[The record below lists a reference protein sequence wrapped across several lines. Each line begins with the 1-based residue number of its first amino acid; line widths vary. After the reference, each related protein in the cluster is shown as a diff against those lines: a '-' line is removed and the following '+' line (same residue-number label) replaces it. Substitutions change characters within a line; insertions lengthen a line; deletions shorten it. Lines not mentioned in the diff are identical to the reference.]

1 MKSFRRIL
9 QLASHYRGLALAN
22 IGFNLLYALFSLFSL
37 LMVIPFLQVLFGT
50 VAIPPEEPAF
60 AWSGRALAGIFNYR
74 FGSYV
79 AEQGQIA
86 GLVVVCAVVV
96 VVFML
101 KNASRYAAMYC
112 LAPLRTGVVRDLRRQ
127 LFERLLE
134 LPMSWFSEKR
144 KGDVIARMTTDVT
157 EVEWSIMNTLESAFR
172 EPVLILFFLIAM
184 LSISLPLTLFVL
196 ILLPITGLI
205 IGGIGKSLKKPSRG
219 AQDQVGWIISL
230 IEESLSGLRIVK
242 GFNAELY
249 QKERFEKAI
258 QEHNRLQT
266 QALHRRDLS
275 SPLSEFLGILVVAV
289 VLWFGGKMVI
299 SGNFSAEVFIGFILI
314 FANLI
319 NPAKAFANAYYYI
332 QRGIASMERIEG
344 LLDAG
349 NDLPEPLTAEP
360 VRGLEQGIEYRS
372 VGFSYQPGQV
382 VLQDISLT
390 IPKGQVLALVGQSG
404 SGKSTL
410 VDLLPRFYE
419 ASSGGIFVDGR
430 DIRTM
435 KLRDLRGLLGIVTQ
449 ESILFHDTVFRNI
462 AFGVQG
468 ATAADVEQAARIAN
482 AHDFIAALP
491 DGYQT
496 LIGDRGLKL
505 SGGERQRLTIARAVL
520 RNPPILILDEATSS
534 LDSESEKLVQQA
546 LTNLMRNR
554 TTIVIAHRLSTIQ
567 HADQIAV
574 MQDGRIMER
583 GNHLALMGHEGVY
596 RRLVEMQGF

>member
-1 MKSFRRIL
+1 
-9 QLASHYRGLALAN
+9 
-22 IGFNLLYALFSLFSL
+22 
-37 LMVIPFLQVLFGT
+37 MVIPFLQVLFGT
-50 VAIPPEEPAF
+50 VNIPPSEPDF

-74 FGSYV
+74 FGHYV
-79 AEQGQIA
+79 AEKGQIA

-96 VVFML
+96 AVFLL

-127 LFERLLE
+127 LFSKLLD

-172 EPVLILFFLIAM
+172 EPVLILFFLVAM
-184 LSISLPLTLFVL
+184 MSISFPLTLFVL
-196 ILLPITGLI
+196 ILLPLTGAI
-205 IGGIGKSLKKPSRG
+205 IGGIGKSLKKPSRA

-230 IEESLSGLRIVK
+230 IEESLGGLRIVK
-242 GFNAELY
+242 GFNAEHY
-249 QKERFEKAI
+249 QQERFETAI
-258 QEHNRLQT
+258 QEHYRLQT
-266 QALHRRDLS
+266 SALNRRDLS

-299 SGNFSAEVFIGFILI
+299 TGEFSGEVFIGFILI

-319 NPAKAFANAYYYI
+319 NPVKAFANSYYYI

-344 LLDAG
+344 LLEAKSNITENPG
-349 NDLPEPLTAEP
+349 SAP
-360 VRGLEQGIEYRS
+360 VSILEHSVEYQN
-372 VGFSYQPGQV
+372 VDFSYQQAQV
-382 VLQDISLT
+382 VLNNINLN

-410 VDLLPRFYE
+410 VDLLPRFYDVT
-419 ASSGGIFVDGR
+419 GGAIFIDGR
-430 DIRTM
+430 DIRSM
-435 KLRDLRGLLGIVTQ
+435 SLRDLRGLLGIVTQ
-449 ESILFHDTVFRNI
+449 ESILFHDTVYRNI
-462 AFGVQG
+462 AFGVEN
-468 ATAADVEQAARIAN
+468 ATEEAVENAAKVAN
-482 AHDFIAALP
+482 AHEFISALP
-491 DGYQT
+491 HGYQT
-496 LIGDRGLKL
+496 MIGDRGLKL

-534 LDSESEKLVQQA
+534 LDTESEKLVQEA
-546 LTNLMRNR
+546 LSNLMRNR
-554 TTIVIAHRLSTIQ
+554 TTVVIAHRLSTIQ

-574 MQDGRIMER
+574 MQDGRIVER
-583 GNHLALMGHEGVY
+583 GNHPELMAHNGVY

>member
-9 QLASHYRGLALAN
+9 QLAIPYRGLALAN

-50 VAIPPEEPAF
+50 VEIPAEEPGF
-60 AWSGRALAGIFNYR
+60 SWSGRALANMFNYR
-74 FGSYV
+74 FGHYV
-79 AEQGQIA
+79 AEHGSVQGLI
-86 GLVVVCAVVV
+86 VVCAVVV

-101 KNASRYAAMYC
+101 KNASRYAAMYS

-127 LFERLLE
+127 LFERLLN

-196 ILLPITGLI
+196 VLLPLTGAI
-205 IGGIGKSLKKPSRG
+205 IGGIGKSLKKPSRA
-219 AQDQVGWIISL
+219 AQDQIGWIISL
-230 IEESLSGLRIVK
+230 IEESLGGLRIVK
-242 GFNAELY
+242 GFNAEHY
-249 QKERFEKAI
+249 QQERFETAI
-258 QEHNRLQT
+258 QEHYRLQT
-266 QALHRRDLS
+266 SALNRRDLS

-299 SGNFSAEVFIGFILI
+299 NDEFSGEVFIGFILI

-319 NPAKAFANAYYYI
+319 NPVKAFSSAYYYI

-344 LLDAG
+344 LLEAQSDI
-349 NDLPEPLTAEP
+349 LEPENAVP
-360 VRGLEQGIEYRS
+360 VPAFEHSVEYRDI
-372 VGFSYQPGQV
+372 GFSYQPDQV
-382 VLQDISLT
+382 VLNKISLT
-390 IPKGQVLALVGQSG
+390 IPKGKVLALVGQSG

-410 VDLLPRFYE
+410 VDLLPRFYDVSNG
-419 ASSGGIFVDGR
+419 AILIDGR

-435 KLRDLRGLLGIVTQ
+435 QLRELRNLLGIVTQ
-449 ESILFHDTVFRNI
+449 ESILFHDSVFRNI
-462 AFGVQG
+462 AFGVEG
-468 ATAADVEQAARIAN
+468 ATQQDVEQAARVAN
-482 AHDFIAALP
+482 AHDFISNLP

-496 LIGDRGLKL
+496 IIGDRGLKL

-534 LDSESEKLVQQA
+534 LDSESEKLVQEA

-574 MQDGRIMER
+574 MQEGRIVER
-583 GNHLALMGHEGVY
+583 GNHVALISHDGVY
-596 RRLVEMQGF
+596 KRLVEMQGF

>member
-1 MKSFRRIL
+1 
-9 QLASHYRGLALAN
+9 
-22 IGFNLLYALFSLFSL
+22 
-37 LMVIPFLQVLFGT
+37 
-50 VAIPPEEPAF
+50 
-60 AWSGRALAGIFNYR
+60 
-74 FGSYV
+74 
-79 AEQGQIA
+79 
-86 GLVVVCAVVV
+86 
-96 VVFML
+96 
-101 KNASRYAAMYC
+101 
-112 LAPLRTGVVRDLRRQ
+112 
-127 LFERLLE
+127 LE
-134 LPMSWFSEKR
+134 H
-144 KGDVIARMTTDVT
+144 A
-157 EVEWSIMNTLESAFR
+157 
-172 EPVLILFFLIAM
+172 
-184 LSISLPLTLFVL
+184 
-196 ILLPITGLI
+196 
-205 IGGIGKSLKKPSRG
+205 
-219 AQDQVGWIISL
+219 
-230 IEESLSGLRIVK
+230 
-242 GFNAELY
+242 
-249 QKERFEKAI
+249 
-258 QEHNRLQT
+258 
-266 QALHRRDLS
+266 
-275 SPLSEFLGILVVAV
+275 
-289 VLWFGGKMVI
+289 
-299 SGNFSAEVFIGFILI
+299 
-314 FANLI
+314 
-319 NPAKAFANAYYYI
+319 
-332 QRGIASMERIEG
+332 
-344 LLDAG
+344 
-349 NDLPEPLTAEP
+349 
-360 VRGLEQGIEYRS
+360 IEYRG

-382 VLQDISLT
+382 ILEDISLN

-462 AFGVQG
+462 AFGVEG

-482 AHDFIAALP
+482 AHEFISALP

-574 MQDGRIMER
+574 MQEGRIVER
-583 GNHLALMGHEGVY
+583 GNHVALMGHDGVY